1 VQSIY
6 RIGGVFVLLS
16 EDESNYLP
24 ITLERPHW
32 FIIVQISTYEDIF
45 PEMFELKLD
54 PRIERFGF
62 VVDSLGSHSSRT
74 IMLNELQLVLS
85 SCARGTNVED
95 YKVAILEN
103 NVLHKNTDAT
113 RKESFRRLRELYG
126 LDEKLLNFRALRDLW
141 SQNVDAQPLIA
152 VLCACTRD
160 PILRATTDVIFTA
173 QVGDAVD
180 AHMIS
185 KFIAEQVHGQLNEMT
200 LGNFGRH
207 IASSWTQSGHLSGRA
222 NKVRAKVKIHP
233 TSVAYALFLGLL
245 MGERGSGLFNT
256 NWTKLLDAPD
266 HELREQA
273 MRASQQGWIE
283 YRHSG
288 NVTDVGFR
296 YLTREE
302 KHE

>member
-1 VQSIY
+1 
-6 RIGGVFVLLS
+6 
-16 EDESNYLP
+16 
-24 ITLERPHW
+24 
-32 FIIVQISTYEDIF
+32 
-45 PEMFELKLD
+45 MFELKLD
-54 PRIERFGF
+54 PRMKQAGF
-62 VVDSLGSHSSRT
+62 VVDSLGSHASRT

-85 SCARGTNVED
+85 SCARGTIIQG
-95 YKVAILEN
+95 YKEAILEN

-126 LDEKLLNFRALRDLW
+126 MDEKLLNFRALRDLW
-141 SQNVDAQPLIA
+141 LQDVDAQPLIA
-152 VLCACTRD
+152 ALCACTRD
-160 PILRATTDVIFTA
+160 RIFRATADVIFTA

-180 AHMIS
+180 AHTIS
-185 KFIAEQVHGQLNEMT
+185 RFIAEQVHGEWSEIT

-222 NKVRAKVKIHP
+222 NKVRTKVKIHP
-233 TSVAYALFLGLL
+233 TSVAYALFLGFL

-256 NWTKLLDAPD
+256 YWTKLLDAPD

-302 KHE
+302 KYE